1 MASDMVAASIL
12 IFEEC
17 QQAAMLA
24 AGEDK
29 DGISAL
35 FPSMLLGQS
44 VALKRAVISKD

>member
-1 MASDMVAASIL
+1 MASDVVAANVL

-17 QQAAMLA
+17 QQGAMLV

-35 FPSMLLGQS
+35 FPSVLLGQS
-44 VALKRAVISKD
+44 VALKSTAISKG